1 MKKQIQ
7 FLKSYFLFSREH
19 RSGIFLLAILI
30 IVLQLIY
37 YGFKSGFFLTKTEPK
52 ENQEWLLVQSKIDSL
67 KKSKNEKTYQI
78 QPFNPNF
85 ISDYKG
91 YMLGMSVS
99 EIDRLHQFRAKNQYV
114 NSVKEFQEVTQVS
127 NELLQ
132 KIAPFFKFPDWVTT
146 TKKQPVF
153 ETFSNKKKEKI
164 NPVNLNEASKEDL
177 MKIYG
182 IGDKISDIILK
193 EREKFGG
200 FATVD
205 QLEFVWG
212 ISPEILESCKQ
223 HFFVPSDVVVKKI
236 NINNASVKELS
247 QFPYFNYAFSK
258 QIVTYRSMS
267 GIFHSIE
274 DLAKINNCPLE
285 KLKIIALYLEF

>member
-1 MKKQIQ
+1 M
-7 FLKSYFLFSREH
+7 
-19 RSGIFLLAILI
+19 
-30 IVLQLIY
+30 LQLIY
-37 YGFKSGFFLTKTEPK
+37 YGFKSGFFIAKTEPK
-52 ENQEWLLVQSKIDSL
+52 ENKEWLLVQSKIDSL
-67 KKSKNEKTYQI
+67 KKTKNENTYQI

-91 YMLGMSVS
+91 YVLGMSVS
-99 EIDRLHQFRAKNQYV
+99 EIDRLHQFRANNKYV
-114 NSVKEFQEVTQVS
+114 NSAKEFQEVTQVS

-132 KIAPFFKFPDWVTT
+132 KIAPFFKFPDWVTN

-153 ETFSNKKKEKI
+153 ETFSNKKKEEI

-193 EREKFGG
+193 EKNKFGA

-223 HFFVPSDVVVKKI
+223 HFFVPADVVVKKI

-247 QFPYFNYAFSK
+247 QFPYFNYAFAK
-258 QIVTYRSMS
+258 QIVTYRSMN

>member
-1 MKKQIQ
+1 MKKQIK

-30 IVLQLIY
+30 VLLQFIY
-37 YGFKSGFFLTKTEPK
+37 YGLKSGFFSFKADSK

-67 KKSKNEKTYQI
+67 KKVKTETSYQI

-91 YMLGMSVS
+91 YMLGMSID
-99 EIDRLHQFRAKNQYV
+99 EIDRLHQFRAKNKYV
-114 NSVKEFQEVTQVS
+114 NSANEFQAVTQVS

-132 KIAPFFKFPDWVTT
+132 KIAPFFKFPDWVTNA
-146 TKKQPVF
+146 KKQTVF

-164 NPVNLNEASKEDL
+164 NPINLNDASKEDL

-193 EREKFGG
+193 ERDKFGA
-200 FATVD
+200 FASVD
-205 QLEFVWG
+205 QLEYVWG

-223 HFFVPSDVVVKKI
+223 HFFVPSDVVIKKI
-236 NINNASVKELS
+236 HINNASVKELS

-258 QIVTYRSMS
+258 QIVTYRSMN
-267 GIFHSIE
+267 GVFHSIE

>member
-1 MKKQIQ
+1 M
-7 FLKSYFLFSREH
+7 
-19 RSGIFLLAILI
+19 
-30 IVLQLIY
+30 
-37 YGFKSGFFLTKTEPK
+37 EPK
-52 ENQEWLLVQSKIDSL
+52 ENHEWLLVQSKVDSI
-67 KKSKNEKTYQI
+67 KKTKNEKTYQV

-99 EIDRLHQFRAKNQYV
+99 EIDRLHQFRANNKYV
-114 NSVKEFQEVTQVS
+114 NSAKEFQEVTQVS

-132 KIAPFFKFPDWVTT
+132 KIAPFFKFPDWVTN
-146 TKKQPVF
+146 TKKQTVF
-153 ETFSNKKKEKI
+153 ETFSNKKKEII
-164 NPVNLNEASKEDL
+164 NPLNLNEASKEDL

-193 EREKFGG
+193 EKNKFGA

-223 HFFVPSDVVVKKI
+223 YFFVPKDVVVKKI

-247 QFPYFNYAFSK
+247 QFPYFNYAFAK
-258 QIVTYRSMS
+258 QIVTYRSMN